1 MRHRARVNTQL
12 DKKFGRFEDLERR
25 YSIKRSKAYEL
36 ISAGLIKSAVIK
48 KKHARSGIRLIDM
61 ESVEK
66 LLRANTV

>member
-1 MRHRARVNTQL
+1 VRHHARVNTQL

-48 KKHARSGIRLIDM
+48 KKHARNGIRLIDM

-66 LLRANTV
+66 LLRTNMV